1 MFHFLPDIQT
11 VWLDSAVSWMLPD
24 WESWLHSSLLKAW
37 DPPLLLG
44 DATGGKPCSYT
55 EGVNTLCL
63 YSRVPL
69 SPFDETVPSLMQWD
83 ASPDRGQKLPCICS
97 PWPGSGVLVA
107 HSLMLGASPRQTLP
121 VSVPSQNLNES
132 LQGCVACQEKPEAC
146 TCYLTTEPCSLYFT
160 LFS

>member
-1 MFHFLPDIQT
+1 MEFFIQKTYAVVLRTVLDFPSGNSQGDRCSYLLDCVAWFLCSTSFLTYRLSGWTPQCWI
-11 VWLDSAVSWMLPD
+11 LPD

-37 DPPLLLG
+37 YPPLLLG

-97 PWPGSGVLVA
+97 P
-107 HSLMLGASPRQTLP
+107 
-121 VSVPSQNLNES
+121 
-132 LQGCVACQEKPEAC
+132 
-146 TCYLTTEPCSLYFT
+146 
-160 LFS
+160 